1 MPRMILM
8 IHQFMLQLKMAISS
22 KTSFWNCFY
31 YTLYI
36 IVLFT
41 FRIIDEIVER
51 VPDCVNY
58 RGFQQETPLHDACS
72 SGCVQVSVS
81 FRIFMKGGQKYV
93 NSNFGGARKASCD
106 PRSRSHARGAWGH
119 APPENFEI
127 FYPLQSVF
135 LQYEQ
140 QSTQLCSKSFE
151 VLHSQGGAQ
160 IFQGGAICPLGPP
173 LKETLQVV
181 KKLVEKGADI
191 GAVLV
196 CYTIWIR

>member
-72 SGCVQVSVS
+72 SGCVQV
-81 FRIFMKGGQKYV
+81 
-93 NSNFGGARKASCD
+93 
-106 PRSRSHARGAWGH
+106 
-119 APPENFEI
+119 
-127 FYPLQSVF
+127 
-135 LQYEQ
+135 
-140 QSTQLCSKSFE
+140 
-151 VLHSQGGAQ
+151 
-160 IFQGGAICPLGPP
+160 
-173 LKETLQVV
+173 V